1 MTSDGHNL
9 RICLFGASLD
19 AGNMGCRALS
29 VSLIKLLLDADPN
42 AEILLM
48 YGNRTSGEKEVRLK
62 TGRTVRIPLV
72 NYRLSPKARL
82 HEHLIWILI
91 LALVYRFLPV
101 PALRRRIL
109 ASNPWLRHLAEAD
122 SVGDIRG
129 GDSFA
134 DIYGIR
140 RFLVGNAAAVTAI
153 LLRKPL
159 IFLPQTYGPYRSW
172 LARVIARFTLKRSPR
187 IFARDKASIGVIQ
200 EILGA
205 PEASKRVGFCP
216 DVAFSLE
223 AIEPSRL
230 EIEPPLPV
238 AGGETLVGLNV
249 SGLLYMGGYSRN
261 NMFRLRFDYAE
272 FVGKL
277 VERLLAVPNT
287 RVLLTPHNFGASVEN
302 DQFACQRVW
311 DTYKGPNRERLHLL
325 KGEYDQNEV
334 KAVIRR
340 CDFVLGSRMHAC
352 IAALS
357 QGIPCVGIA
366 YSRKFRGVFETVGL
380 PDMVL
385 DARDLPEQDLLEGC
399 LERFRN
405 REAAASVL
413 RRAVPK
419 VRADLEACFRTMMS
433 DAALPPQH
441 QRRSEPEV

>member
-1 MTSDGHNL
+1 MTSDARNL

-19 AGNMGCRALS
+19 VGNMGCRALS

-42 AEILLM
+42 ARIVLM
-48 YGNRTSGEKEVRLK
+48 YGNRTGGEKEVRLE

-82 HEHLIWILI
+82 HEHLIWILF
-91 LALVYRFLPV
+91 LALICRLLPI

-109 ASNPWLRHLAEAD
+109 ALNPWLRHLAEAD
-122 SVGDIRG
+122 FVGDIRG

-140 RFLVGNAAAVTAI
+140 RFLVGNAPALVAI

-159 IFLPQTYGPYRSW
+159 ILLPQTFGPYRSW
-172 LARVIARFTLKRSPR
+172 LARTIARFTLKRSLR
-187 IFARDKASIGVIQ
+187 VFSRDKAGLDVIKKF
-200 EILGA
+200 LGEA
-205 PEASKRVGFCP
+205 EASKRVGFCP

-223 AIEPSRL
+223 PIEPARM
-230 EIEPPLPV
+230 EIEPPLPA

-249 SGLLYMGGYSRN
+249 SGLLYMGGFSRD
-261 NMFRLRFDYAE
+261 NMFRLRFDYSE

-277 VERLLAVPNT
+277 VERLLAIPNT

-340 CDFVLGSRMHAC
+340 CDFFLGSRMHAC

-366 YSRKFRGVFETVGL
+366 YSQKFRGVFETVGL

-385 DARDLPEQDLLEGC
+385 DARDLAERDMLEGC
-399 LERFRN
+399 LGRFRN

-413 RRAVPK
+413 RHTVPK